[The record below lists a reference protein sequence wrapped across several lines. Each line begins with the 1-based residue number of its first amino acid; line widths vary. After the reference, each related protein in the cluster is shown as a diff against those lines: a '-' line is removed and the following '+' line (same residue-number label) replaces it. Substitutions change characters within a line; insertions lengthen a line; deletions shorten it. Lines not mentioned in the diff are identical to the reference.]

1 VCSMLASKY
10 INDYFKTDLTFN
22 EDDLIS
28 EINRYEIQTSGGYSL
43 FTYSNTDAE
52 ITAKL
57 MNLVD
62 NEYLRF
68 KSKTYFKNILGNPD
82 YNSKIPAALWGLST
96 FKEPVL
102 LTVYDLLENNTLEI
116 RDKIYLSL
124 ALAEFGDFNTAKK
137 YYKEFSD
144 SFKESGDYLYFESG
158 ADENYK
164 YSENYELTAL
174 LSVLGCKLQD
184 YDTSDKLFKY
194 IYNNPSKFTLS
205 NFEQLIYIM
214 DRNIMNLDEI
224 KDLFGEVT
232 VTSEGKDKTYKL
244 NLFDRENFS
253 VPKDKIQDIKFKN
266 IKGSIACKVEAL
278 GNKDDLDKNKT
289 EDFSINA
296 NYTLKDS
303 TESQMSYNH
312 SDLVKVTIMPS
323 FSDNV
328 VEGNYEITYVV
339 PAGFRFIELDRKW
352 PFWVEENGQK
362 LRLFFYYNRQ
372 TVAAI
377 PITFYI
383 QAAQIGEYT
392 VDYVVI
398 KENLETRLNY
408 IDKEVLTVQ

>member
-1 VCSMLASKY
+1 
-10 INDYFKTDLTFN
+10 
-22 EDDLIS
+22 
-28 EINRYEIQTSGGYSL
+28 
-43 FTYSNTDAE
+43 
-52 ITAKL
+52 
-57 MNLVD
+57 
-62 NEYLRF
+62 
-68 KSKTYFKNILGNPD
+68 
-82 YNSKIPAALWGLST
+82 
-96 FKEPVL
+96 
-102 LTVYDLLENNTLEI
+102 
-116 RDKIYLSL
+116 
-124 ALAEFGDFNTAKK
+124 
-137 YYKEFSD
+137 
-144 SFKESGDYLYFESG
+144 
-158 ADENYK
+158 
-164 YSENYELTAL
+164 
-174 LSVLGCKLQD
+174 
-184 YDTSDKLFKY
+184 
-194 IYNNPSKFTLS
+194 
-205 NFEQLIYIM
+205 
-214 DRNIMNLDEI
+214 MNLDEI